1 MNKKKR
7 GSLVTYL
14 LLIVIAIFFFLP
26 FLWMIEAAFDGHAT
40 LILKKPDFTLTNIQ
54 YVFTTPAILQSFYNG
69 FLIAFGQAIIIVV
82 LSVLAAYPLSR
93 INFNAKKPFMFSLLF
108 LTGLPIMAVMV
119 PVYQLFFYL
128 KFTNSI
134 IATTVFMASTGFPFA
149 IWMMKN
155 FMDSVPV
162 TLEESAWIDGA
173 SKFRSLM
180 TIVIPLMMPGIFT
193 VFIFVFTGG
202 WGNFF
207 VPFILLNSPDKMP
220 PAVTIY
226 QFFTQYGFVSYGQLA
241 AFSLFYTIPPII
253 LYFIAQKFMSQGFR
267 MGGATKQ

>member
-1 MNKKKR
+1 MRKSKK
-7 GSLVTYL
+7 GN
-14 LLIVIAIFFFLP
+14 LISYIILFIIALIFILP
-26 FLWMIEAAFDGHAT
+26 FLWMIEAAFDKNAT
-40 LILKKPDFTLTNIQ
+40 LVLKAPDFTLSNIK
-54 YVFTTPAILQSFYNG
+54 YVFTDPSILQSFLNG
-69 FLIAFGQAIIIVV
+69 FIIAIGQSVIVV
-82 LSVLAAYPLSR
+82 LLSILAAYPLSR
-93 INFNAKKPFMFSLLF
+93 FNFKWKRSFMFSLLF
-108 LTGLPIMAVMV
+108 MTGLPVLALMV

-128 KFTNSI
+128 KFSNSI
-134 IATTVFMASTGFPFA
+134 IATTVFMASTAFPFA

-155 FMDSVPV
+155 FMDSIPV

-173 SKFRSLM
+173 SKLRGLII
-180 TIVIPLMMPGIFT
+180 IVTPLMLPGIFT
-193 VFIFVFTGG
+193 VFIYIFTCG

-226 QFFTQYGFVSYGQLA
+226 QFFTQYGMVSYGQLA
-241 AFSLFYTIPPII
+241 AFSMVYTIPPII